1 MKVIEIEHVHRKEN
15 ELSEHSLVNSGS
27 NNTYPV
33 AIDINWNKANTIHN
47 KINTKA
53 KRSVALGA

>member
-1 MKVIEIEHVHRKEN
+1 MIGRKPS
-15 ELSEHSLVNSGS
+15 ELKRTILNEHSSVNSVTNS
-27 NNTYPV
+27 TYPV
-33 AIDINWNKANTIHN
+33 AIDINWNKAKTIHN